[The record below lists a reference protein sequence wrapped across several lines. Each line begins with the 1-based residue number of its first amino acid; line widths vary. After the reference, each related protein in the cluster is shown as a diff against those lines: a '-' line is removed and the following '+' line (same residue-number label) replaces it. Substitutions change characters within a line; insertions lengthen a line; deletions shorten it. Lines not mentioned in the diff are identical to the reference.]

1 MVFMWSNKRGCQYMP
16 NTFLI
21 IGASGLTGYKAFQ
34 LGKKRFNIYGTYN
47 MRPVRDAS
55 LLKLDLKDNR
65 KLKRI
70 FNEIRP
76 DYVLNASALH
86 DVDYCE
92 SHPEEAYFINSKM
105 VELMVEQCD
114 HYGARFI
121 HLSTDYIFDGKQNT
135 PYTENDV
142 PNPTNIYASSKLD
155 GEMQAK
161 KASSYCILRPSV
173 VFGWTPFERV
183 GSKSSSGKPM
193 NFALWALT
201 KMKVKE
207 VLRIVHDQFST
218 PTLADILAA
227 ISLRVATIDKNE
239 LYHISGISCMS
250 RFQFVRKIAEV
261 MGYSQ
266 HQIVPVESAALSQRA
281 TRPLR
286 CCLDSS
292 KVQSEFQIKLP
303 EVEQSL
309 FIMRMQI
316 EEQSPSLLGN

>member
-1 MVFMWSNKRGCQYMP
+1 MEQPTSFDGPLYMP
-16 NTFLI
+16 NTLLI

-47 MRPVRDAS
+47 MRSVPDAGF
-55 LLKLDLKDNR
+55 LKLELKDDVA
-65 KLKRI
+65 LKRI

-76 DYVLNASALH
+76 DYVLNATALH

-92 SHPEEAYFINSKM
+92 SHPDEAFLINSKM
-105 VELMVEQCD
+105 VELMVDQSN

-121 HLSTDYIFDGKQNT
+121 HLSTDYVFAGKQNRL
-135 PYTENDV
+135 YNEDDV
-142 PNPTNIYASSKLD
+142 PNPANIYASSKLC

-161 KASSYCILRPSV
+161 KAFSYCILRPSV
-173 VFGWTPFERV
+173 VYGWSPFETF
-183 GSKSSSGKPM
+183 GPKSSSGKPM

-201 KMKVKE
+201 RMKMNE
-207 VLRIVHDQFST
+207 VLSIVNDQFST

-227 ISLRVATIDKNE
+227 ISLRAATFDKDE
-239 LYHISGISCMS
+239 LYHVSGISCMS

-266 HQIVPVESAALSQRA
+266 EQIRPVETATLSQRA

-286 CCLDSS
+286 CCLDCS